1 MTYKDRLFW
10 LPVAALPCA
19 LLMASSGAALAADPS
34 GCTTLADTR
43 VTLQQGTG
51 AAHQTGAVP
60 LRAGET
66 IWFRMSGAGETASGA
81 VSIIENGETGD
92 LLIAGSAPQEGR
104 FAVPYDGLYGF
115 EFRADGSAPVAFE
128 IICQDTAAAL
138 APSAQP
144 EAFVSRRAARIL
156 ADDNSN
162 TSLRRRRDK
171 PSSLDKAIKRS
182 TVLDEN
188 GQPAE
193 VSVLTTLQGLAA
205 AEGQTFAD
213 KKLDLWVQGAV
224 SQGERRLQDEE
235 LRYDAKAL
243 AGRLQVGT
251 DYLIKPGLMIGA
263 LVQLDQYRES
273 YAALG
278 AATNSQGVLFGP
290 YASVDLGSGLLF
302 DARAAWGDSQNET
315 ALPDGT
321 RLSFATERQLLR
333 GEISGNRNL
342 LGMQLTPSVALSV
355 VEDRIGS
362 GRDAFGTDQTANGA
376 LFGRL
381 GLGSTLSYRV
391 GLDDGGYVQPTAGL
405 STAWSLDSLDSFSF
419 EGANFVNQSGARAE
433 AGLALGTSNGVSFNA
448 LGAIE
453 GIGENDYSAWSG
465 RLSVTAPLN

>member
-1 MTYKDRLFW
+1 LT
-10 LPVAALPCA
+10 ALPCA
-19 LLMASSGAALAADPS
+19 LLVASSGAALAADPS
-34 GCTTLADTR
+34 GCATLASTR

-66 IWFRMSGAGETASGA
+66 IRFRMSGTGEAASGA
-81 VSIIENGETGD
+81 VSVIESGETGD
-92 LLIAGSAPQEGR
+92 LLIAGSPPQEGR

-115 EFRADGSAPVAFE
+115 EFRAEGTAPVAFE
-128 IICQDTAAAL
+128 IVCQDNTVAL

-144 EAFVSRRAARIL
+144 QAFVSRRAAQIL

-162 TSLRRRRDK
+162 TSLRRRRDR

-182 TVLDEN
+182 TVLDEE

-193 VSVLTTLQGLAA
+193 VSVLTTLQGLAT

-213 KKLDLWVQGAV
+213 KKLDLWVQGSV
-224 SQGERRLQDEE
+224 SQGERRLQDEA
-235 LRYDAKAL
+235 LHYDAEAL
-243 AGRLQVGT
+243 AGTLQVGT
-251 DYLIKPGLMIGA
+251 DYLITPGLMIGA

-273 YAALG
+273 YDALDT
-278 AATNSQGVLFGP
+278 ATDSQGVLFGP
-290 YASVDLGSGLLF
+290 YASVDMGSGLLF

-315 ALPDGT
+315 TLPDGT
-321 RLSFATERQLLR
+321 QLSFATERQLVR

-342 LGMQLTPSVALSV
+342 LGLQLTPSVALSV
-355 VEDRIGS
+355 VEDRIGA
-362 GRDAFGTDQTANGA
+362 GRDAFDTDQTADGA

-405 STAWSLDSLDSFSF
+405 STAWNLDTLDSFSF
-419 EGANFVNQSGARAE
+419 EGADFVNHSGAKAE
-433 AGLALGTSNGVSFNA
+433 AGLALGTSDGVSFNA